1 MPARGIPPPG
11 VGVPVPVRRATI
23 LAIPHPEPA
32 VGDRLPD
39 RGDAV
44 PASCQRVPA
53 FCGLEAA
60 GSLPHERNC
69 FRSSAYQSSP
79 PLLRLG
85 EVLFAIS
92 DKTRWRILQKLSAAG
107 EPLMVT
113 EIAEAI
119 GRKPS
124 AAAKHLAILRKAG
137 ITRIGRGRL
146 QQIVPQFLTDP
157 SARVLDLGY
166 LQVRL
171 GIEERDSGGTEW
183 RDERSLPAAVGLVH
197 RLAAASPS
205 EFAAQARA

>member
-11 VGVPVPVRRATI
+11 VGDPVLVRRATI
-23 LAIPHPEPA
+23 LAIPHPELA
-32 VGDRLPD
+32 AGDRLPD
-39 RGDAV
+39 RGDPV
-44 PASCQRVPA
+44 PARCQCIPA
-53 FCGLEAA
+53 RCGLEAA
-60 GSLPHERNC
+60 GSLCHERNC
-69 FRSSAYQSSP
+69 FRSSRQPILPAALTSGQ
-79 PLLRLG
+79 G
-85 EVLFAIS
+85 LFAIS

-124 AAAKHLAILRKAG
+124 AAAKHLAILRKVG

-171 GIEERDSGGTEW
+171 GLEE
-183 RDERSLPAAVGLVH
+183 P
-197 RLAAASPS
+197 
-205 EFAAQARA
+205 